1 MEAFLNTPQSAIET
15 KLKELLIPL
24 KAKSLV
30 KDVRVLGAIGVVQT
44 KTAVKMRE
52 IMQRFIELNVWIRP
66 MGDLIYLMPP
76 FIISDTELEKLCSA
90 IAAVTENKN
99 LYV

>member
-1 MEAFLNTPQSAIET
+1 
-15 KLKELLIPL
+15 
-24 KAKSLV
+24 
-30 KDVRVLGAIGVVQT
+30 
-44 KTAVKMRE
+44 MRE